1 MLGFF
6 GFFCA
11 YATRGC
17 INVAIVV
24 MVNSTDDDGGS
35 GGQFVN
41 GSADRCPPHN
51 SQNVT
56 VGPSPQVSQA
66 RLKHGAYIIISCSL
80 TQS

>member
-1 MLGFF
+1 MLGFL

-24 MVNSTDDDGGS
+24 MVNSADDDGGS

-41 GSADRCPPHN
+41 GSADRCPPHD

-56 VGPSPQVSQA
+56 VGPSPQVCQA
-66 RLKHGAYIIISCSL
+66 YTKLAAYILIRYS
-80 TQS
+80 